1 MINSITKSLYSII
14 LKILTTGNL
23 KNSRL
28 LEPLRLVINWYN
40 LIIIGEING
49 DEAVV
54 RERGQALGVVKQR
67 SEETGCVLL
76 EVFLIC
82 HFPASFSFNSQV
94 KLDAAILRVGEP
106 IITIVHS

>member
-1 MINSITKSLYSII
+1 MINSIIKSPSIF

-28 LEPLRLVINWYN
+28 LEPLRLVINWYH

-54 RERGQALGVVKQR
+54 RERGQALGVVKQG
-67 SEETGCVLL
+67 SEEAGCVLL
-76 EVFLIC
+76 EVFLIS
-82 HFPASFSFNSQV
+82 HFSASFSFNSHV
-94 KLDAAILRVGEP
+94 K
-106 IITIVHS
+106 